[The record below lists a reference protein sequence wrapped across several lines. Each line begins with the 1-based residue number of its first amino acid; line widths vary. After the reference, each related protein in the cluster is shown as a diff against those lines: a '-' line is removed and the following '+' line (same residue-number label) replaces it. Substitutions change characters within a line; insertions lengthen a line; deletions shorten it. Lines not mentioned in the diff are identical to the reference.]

1 MELSNREI
9 RDLAAAWIALSIAF
23 ANLLGGL
30 NTEAVLLAAGT
41 AGIGFLLHEI
51 AHKVVARNY
60 GLYAEF
66 RANFMMLFFAVLG
79 SFAGFIFA
87 APGAVV
93 TSGRR
98 TSDQQLWISLA
109 GPATNIV
116 LALLFFFVPGIV
128 GSYGFTIN
136 SWLALFNML
145 PIAGLDGQSVYRANK
160 SVFMAVILF
169 AAFLVFIL

>member
-1 MELSNREI
+1 MELSSREI
-9 RDLAAAWIALSIAF
+9 FDLTAAWVALSIAF
-23 ANLLGGL
+23 ANLLGGI
-30 NTEAVLLAAGT
+30 NPEAVLLAGVT
-41 AGIGFLLHEI
+41 AGIGFLLHEL

-66 RANFMMLFFAVLG
+66 RANFMMLFVAVLG

-87 APGAVV
+87 APGAVY

-116 LALLFFFVPGIV
+116 LALIFLFVPGII

-145 PIAGLDGQSVYRANK
+145 PIAGLDGQSIYRSNK
-160 SVFMAVILF
+160 SVFTAVILF
-169 AAFLVFIL
+169 AVFLVFVI